1 MSFNDMLSDIA
12 NFNVQ
17 IIAKGKDNIPLP
29 PSNKSPLNVFFP
41 LITSSSST
49 SSSTYD
55 TIPTSA
61 AYQHALKNLFQLE
74 AAVTAYKARTQR
86 SKVQWKELFHSL
98 GWLLN
103 KHERKTISNKYYG
116 LIKSSTKTNPKIL
129 GKKKKSHI
137 CNWCG
142 YTNKNNSVLKIH
154 IMRKHTKIKNHKCNI
169 CEKKFF
175 LPTDL

>member
-1 MSFNDMLSDIA
+1 MSFNDMLFDIA

-17 IIAKGKDNIPLP
+17 ILAKGDIPLP
-29 PSNKSPLNVFFP
+29 ASNESHLNEKGP

-49 SSSTYD
+49 YD
-55 TIPTSA
+55 TIPTIPTSA